1 MIHNSKQLGA
11 WVLGAGLVMTAASCG
26 RSGPPAA
33 ANVSPAA
40 MTVGPETIVKV
51 TRQQVRV
58 GPSLSGELR
67 PAREA
72 TVRAE
77 VGGSVLEMHG
87 DAGQA
92 VARGALIG
100 RIEALAI
107 RDGVFSA
114 QSGVRSAE
122 QALDVTR
129 READRVASL
138 VRGGALAERD
148 LELARSAATAAEAQ
162 LADARAR
169 LASAQK
175 LLDATT
181 IRAPLAGLI
190 SHRAVNAGDVIAPGG
205 ELVTIIDPSS
215 MRLEAA
221 VPSEALSSLQVGA
234 PVEFAVRGYPG
245 QTFTGSIERLGAMA
259 DRVTRQVP
267 IFVAI
272 PNAGGRLLAGL
283 FAEGRVITE
292 TREAITVPQSAVN
305 LAGQSAWVLRLRDG
319 RAERVD
325 IELGAR
331 DDRTE
336 RVEVRSGLAEGDVL
350 LGGAAQA
357 VTPGTP
363 VTVVEPRGP
372 AAR

>member
-1 MIHNSKQLGA
+1 MTRNSTLLGA
-11 WVLGAGLVMTAASCG
+11 AVLGAGLIVTAAACG
-26 RSGPPAA
+26 RPAA
-33 ANVSPAA
+33 PAGDA
-40 MTVGPETIVKV
+40 AAPAVITVGPENTVTV
-51 TRQQVRV
+51 TRQRIRV
-58 GPSLSGELR
+58 GPSLSGELQ

-77 VGGSVLEMHG
+77 VGGSVLEVHG
-87 DAGQA
+87 DEGQA

-107 RDGVFSA
+107 RDGVLSA

-122 QALDVTR
+122 QALNVAR
-129 READRVASL
+129 REAERVASL

-148 LELARSAATAAEAQ
+148 LELAGSASTAAEAQ

-181 IRAPLAGLI
+181 IRAPIAGLI

-221 VPSEALSSLQVGA
+221 VPSEALSSLAVGA
-234 PVEFAVRGYPG
+234 PVEFSVRGFPG
-245 QTFTGSIERLGAMA
+245 QSFTGRIERLGAMA

-292 TREAITVPQSAVN
+292 THEALAVPLSAVN
-305 LAGQSAWVLRLRDG
+305 LAGQTAWVMRLRAG
-319 RAERVD
+319 RAERV
-325 IELGAR
+325 ELQLGAR

-336 RVEVRSGLAEGDVL
+336 QVEVRSGLAEGDVL

-363 VTVVEPRGP
+363 VKVVETSG
-372 AAR
+372 AGAR

>member
-1 MIHNSKQLGA
+1 MTRSANRLGMA
-11 WVLGAGLVMTAASCG
+11 VLTAGVVAAAAACG
-26 RSGPPAA
+26 RPAPPAA
-33 ANVSPAA
+33 TGAAPAVV
-40 MTVGPETIVKV
+40 TVGPENVV
-51 TRQQVRV
+51 TVSRQQIRV
-58 GPSLSGELR
+58 GPLLSGELR

-77 VGGSVLEMHG
+77 VGGSVLEVNA
-87 DAGQA
+87 DEGQA
-92 VARGALIG
+92 VARGGVIG

-107 RDGVFSA
+107 RDGVLSA

-122 QALDVTR
+122 QGLEVAR
-129 READRVASL
+129 RESERVASL

-148 LELARSAATAAEAQ
+148 LELARSAATVAEAQ

-181 IRAPLAGLI
+181 IRASITGVI

-221 VPSEALSSLQVGA
+221 VPSEALQALTVGA
-234 PVEFAVRGYPG
+234 PVEFSVRGYPD
-245 QTFTGSIERLGAMA
+245 QTFTGHIERLSPVA

-272 PNAGGRLLAGL
+272 PNAGGRLVAGL
-283 FAEGRVITE
+283 FAEGRVISE
-292 TREAITVPQSAVN
+292 TREALAVPMSAVN
-305 LAGQSAWVLRLRDG
+305 LSGQTAWVMRLRG
-319 RAERVD
+319 GVAERV
-325 IELGAR
+325 ELQLGAR

-336 RVEVRSGLAEGDVL
+336 RVEVRAGLAEGDQL
-350 LGGAAQA
+350 LVGAAQA

-363 VTVVEPRGP
+363 VKVAEPRG
-372 AAR
+372 AAVR